1 MINLLPTATKQS
13 YGHARQN
20 VGLRRW
26 VIRISLAIVVQL
38 CIVAGGMWYIA
49 NTAKSLAA
57 ENETAK
63 KVLSDQKLEETQKQ
77 LSQIGT
83 DLKLVNQVLSKQVQ
97 FSELLKQVGSSM
109 PSGAVLT
116 DLSIGK
122 VSGGIDIKAAAVSQA
137 TATQIQLNL
146 QDPSNKVFDKVDIV
160 NITCSD
166 TSYGG
171 KYPCSVQLRASF
183 NSCNQFLVISNG
195 CQKQEG
201 AKQ

>member
-1 MINLLPTATKQS
+1 MINLLPQSTKTS
-13 YGHARQN
+13 YRYARQN

-26 VIRISLAIVVQL
+26 ALRIGFAIILQL
-38 CIVAGGMWYIA
+38 IIVAGGMWYIA
-49 NTAKSLAA
+49 NSANTLAA
-57 ENETAK
+57 QNQDAK
-63 KVLSDQKLEETQKQ
+63 RVLSEQKLEDTQKQ
-77 LSQIGT
+77 LAQIGN

-122 VSGGIDIKAAAVSQA
+122 VSGGIDIKAAAVDQA

-146 QDPSNKVFDKVDIV
+146 QDPRNKVFDKVDIV

-183 NSCNQFLVISNG
+183 NTCNQFLVISNG
-195 CQKQEG
+195 CQKQG
-201 AKQ
+201 TSKP